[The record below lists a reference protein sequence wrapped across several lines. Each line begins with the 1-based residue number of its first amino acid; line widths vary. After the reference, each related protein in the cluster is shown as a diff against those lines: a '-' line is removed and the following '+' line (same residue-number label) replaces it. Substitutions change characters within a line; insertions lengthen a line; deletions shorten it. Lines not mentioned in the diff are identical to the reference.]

1 MSESRWE
8 SRFCDVVCAQRY
20 YIQDLHVCETRAAVA
35 FHADVLRGSS
45 RVPAPL
51 TSADLS
57 GKKTK
62 TNHSRLPDLGSAL
75 WTLRNFALDL
85 APEKIRKVSLKLLS
99 NNDGDGY
106 ENIT

>member
-1 MSESRWE
+1 M
-8 SRFCDVVCAQRY
+8 FFHLKI
-20 YIQDLHVCETRAAVA
+20 YIYFLAYGHFKSTLALAS
-35 FHADVLRGSS
+35 HADVLRGSS

-75 WTLRNFALDL
+75 WTLRNFALDFI
-85 APEKIRKVSLKLLS
+85 APEKIRKVS
-99 NNDGDGY
+99 
-106 ENIT
+106 